1 NKVSRIKQVASG
13 RFGVTPA
20 YLVNADVIQIKV
32 AQGAKPGEGGQLPG
46 DKVTPYIAKL
56 RYSVPGVTL
65 ISPPPHHDIYSIEDL
80 AQLIFDLKQV
90 NPKAM
95 ISVKLVSE
103 PGVGTIATG
112 VAKAYADLITIA
124 GYDGGTGASPLSSVK
139 YAGCPWELGLVETQQ
154 ALVANGLRHK

>member
-1 NKVSRIKQVASG
+1 
-13 RFGVTPA
+13 
-20 YLVNADVIQIKV
+20 
-32 AQGAKPGEGGQLPG
+32 
-46 DKVTPYIAKL
+46 
-56 RYSVPGVTL
+56 
-65 ISPPPHHDIYSIEDL
+65 
-80 AQLIFDLKQV
+80 
-90 NPKAM
+90 M

-154 ALVANGLRHK
+154 ALVANGLRHKIRLQVDGGLKPASTSLKRRFSVRKVSASAPARWWRWAVNTCVSAT